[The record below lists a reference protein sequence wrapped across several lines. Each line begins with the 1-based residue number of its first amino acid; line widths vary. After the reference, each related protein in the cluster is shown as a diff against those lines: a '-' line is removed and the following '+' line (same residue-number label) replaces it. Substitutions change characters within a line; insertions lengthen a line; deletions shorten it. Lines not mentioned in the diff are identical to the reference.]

1 MTFPT
6 CRADSIIPCSCRV
19 SPHGGHQGAQSPVD
33 SQWAWVSL
41 LTEQNRLVVG
51 HFRGIVGALSLLPFH
66 APFFGTFYEQIA
78 NITYST
84 KESTVFFFGVALI
97 QEGGGVREGSS
108 KTISTASPI
117 AVRMKGQK
125 SIGRW
130 RCRAWAD

>member
-6 CRADSIIPCSCRV
+6 CRADLIMPCSCRI

-33 SQWAWVSL
+33 SLWAWVSL
-41 LTEQNRLVVG
+41 LTEQNRRVVG
-51 HFRGIVGALSLLPFH
+51 HFRGVVGALSPLPLH
-66 APFFGTFYEQIA
+66 APCVGTFYAQIA
-78 NITYST
+78 NITNST
-84 KESTVFFFGVALI
+84 KESTVFFWGALI

-130 RCRAWAD
+130 RCSAWAD